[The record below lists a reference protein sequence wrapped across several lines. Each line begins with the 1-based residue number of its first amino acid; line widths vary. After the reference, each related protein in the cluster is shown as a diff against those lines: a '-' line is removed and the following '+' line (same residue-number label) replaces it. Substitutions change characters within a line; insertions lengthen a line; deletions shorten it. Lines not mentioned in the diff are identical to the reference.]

1 MRDIAMHSRIT
12 LVAVLVLSVPYFCH
26 AQGSATCDHWTFF
39 KSFSASG
46 INQWNTV
53 VGSATQSGGIP
64 QFPPVSAYIR
74 WANGGVQKY
83 NYPGATETRFS
94 KRNSAGVTVGD
105 IDFNHGLV
113 VYGSSVA
120 TVDYPGADQTIVSGI
135 NKWNSMVGSYHYNDD
150 ADFGPEWTGFK
161 RWENGSFTPIG
172 GPAGAFYTN
181 PTSISDTGV
190 VVGWYEGYDAVP
202 FTPFPAHGF
211 VLANG
216 VYKTLDYRNAF
227 RTSLN
232 DINSAGVIVGSWVD
246 ANGIGGG
253 FLFVNGKFKDVLTPG
268 GQSTAVNGIDAN
280 GYVTGTYHAG
290 SFIAHC
296 Q

>member
-1 MRDIAMHSRIT
+1 MSARPILFSI
-12 LVAVLVLSVPYFCH
+12 VLVFASIFC
-26 AQGSATCDHWTFF
+26 AGQTKATCDHWTFF

-53 VGSATQSGGIP
+53 VGSATESGGIP
-64 QFPPVSAYIR
+64 QFPPVSGYIR

-83 NYPGATETRFS
+83 KFPGATETRFS
-94 KRNSAGVTVGD
+94 KRNASGVSVGD
-105 IDFNHGLV
+105 VDFNHGLIV
-113 VYGSSVA
+113 TGSSA
-120 TVDYPGADQTIVSGI
+120 TTIDYPGAPQTILTGI
-135 NKWNSMVGSYHYNDD
+135 NKWDSMVGSYQYNDD

-161 RWENGSFTPIG
+161 MWKNGSFARIEP
-172 GPAGAFYTN
+172 PGALNTN
-181 PTSISDTGV
+181 PNSISDTGI
-190 VVGWYEGYDAVP
+190 VVGGYVAAAEAVP
-202 FTPFPAHGF
+202 FAPDPSHGF

-216 VYKTLDYRNAF
+216 VYKTVSYPNAF

-232 DINSAGVIVGSWVD
+232 DINSAGVIVGSWGDSVG
-246 ANGIGGG
+246 NVGG

-268 GQSTAVNGIDAN
+268 SASTAVNGINDN
-280 GYVTGTYHAG
+280 GYVTGTSSAG